1 MIISKEWPQLQ
12 AVVKYRTQFG
22 DNAGLVKY
30 RTQFGDNAG
39 LVKKEMHTYVKSD
52 MMAPKLTR
60 KSFPLSG
67 WLSSSESAC
76 P

>member
-1 MIISKEWPQLQ
+1 MIISNEMPQLQ
-12 AVVKYRTQFG
+12 A
-22 DNAGLVKY
+22 AVKY

-67 WLSSSESAC
+67 WLSSSESA
-76 P
+76 